1 MVKSEGDDNLKDSSE
16 KSSINTAIV
25 IDNLPISE
33 MVKLKLNEL
42 QCYAEEIEIDLVNKE
57 KNKRKTKSEL
67 SNEIFN
73 YYQNKQKIV

>member
-1 MVKSEGDDNLKDSSE
+1 
-16 KSSINTAIV
+16 
-25 IDNLPISE
+25 